1 MKIKIFALILSLVI
15 VSLSIIAC
23 VEIPLGPS
31 ESMGENSGSQVVSG
45 SAGVSEPEESSK
57 DEPPVSY
64 EDSSEEPSTDQ
75 SSEEPS
81 SEPVSEGEPTYVV
94 PEDYPYQNIAS
105 LDSYTIKDDPLD
117 EYFRDSVFI
126 GNSIM
131 VHFYNYVSAKRA
143 TYSDFLGKCKFLA
156 ASAYSPK
163 LEFDSN
169 PQTQYMIKYQGE
181 YMHVWDAVQKMGAKT
196 AYVSLMALNELG
208 LHPNATCAEDTFDNM
223 VRMLDKIKEVNPGI
237 NIVVLSNTYMVN
249 TFNYKNLNNKNIYK
263 LNSLMLDYCNS
274 NNIAFL
280 DVTTPLTVDGY
291 LKTSY
296 CIDPDPN
303 SGNGCH
309 LQQKCYN
316 SWVAV
321 LRNYAYAMQN
331 GGYKNIEV
339 MPEP

>member
-1 MKIKIFALILSLVI
+1 MKIKVFAIFLSLII

-31 ESMGENSGSQVVSG
+31 ESVGENSGGSNVSG
-45 SAGVSEPEESSK
+45 SAGVSEPEEASK
-57 DEPPVSY
+57 
-64 EDSSEEPSTDQ
+64 EEPSVPADA
-75 SSEEPS
+75 SSADASDSVSAEES
-81 SEPVSEGEPTYVV
+81 SDNTSSEGEASYAV
-94 PEDYPYQNIAS
+94 PEDYPYQNIAD
-105 LDSYTIKDDPLD
+105 LDSYTIGEDALD

-143 TYSDFLGKCKFLA
+143 TYSDFLGRCKFLA

-169 PQTQYMIKYQGE
+169 PQTQYMMKYQGE

-223 VRMLDKIKEVNPGI
+223 VRMLDKIKEVNPDVT
-237 NIVVLSNTYMVN
+237 IVVLSNTYMVN

-263 LNSLMLDYCNS
+263 LNCLMLDYCNA
-274 NNIAFL
+274 NGIAFL

-296 CIDPDPN
+296 CLDPDPN

>member
-1 MKIKIFALILSLVI
+1 M
-15 VSLSIIAC
+15 
-23 VEIPLGPS
+23 
-31 ESMGENSGSQVVSG
+31 
-45 SAGVSEPEESSK
+45 
-57 DEPPVSY
+57 
-64 EDSSEEPSTDQ
+64 
-75 SSEEPS
+75 
-81 SEPVSEGEPTYVV
+81 V

-143 TYSDFLGKCKFLA
+143 AYSDFLGKCKFLA

-263 LNSLMLDYCNS
+263 LNSLMLDYCNA

>member
-249 TFNYKNLNNKNIYK
+249 TCNYKNLNNKNIYK
-263 LNSLMLDYCNS
+263 LNSLMLDYCNA

>member
-1 MKIKIFALILSLVI
+1 MKIKIFALILSLII

-31 ESMGENSGSQVVSG
+31 ESMGENSGGQAVSG
-45 SAGVSEPEESSK
+45 SAGISEPGDSSK
-57 DEPPVSY
+57 DEPPVSD
-64 EDSSEEPSTDQ
+64 EDSSEESLPDWSA
-75 SSEEPS
+75 EEPS
-81 SEPVSEGEPTYVV
+81 SEPVSEGVPSYVV
-94 PEDYPYQNIAS
+94 PEDYPYQNIAD
-105 LDSYTIKDDPLD
+105 LDSYTIGEDDLD

-169 PQTQYMIKYQGE
+169 PQTQYMMKYQGE
-181 YMHVWDAVQKMGAKT
+181 YMHVWDAIQKMEAKT

-208 LHPNATCAEDTFDNM
+208 LHSNATCAEDTFDNM
-223 VRMLDKIKEVNPGI
+223 VRMLDRIKEVNPGI
-237 NIVVLSNTYMVN
+237 TIVVLSNTYMVN
-249 TFNYKNLNNKNIYK
+249 TFNYKNLNNTNIYK
-263 LNSLMLDYCNS
+263 LNCLMLDYCNA
-274 NNIAFL
+274 NGIAFL

-296 CIDPDPN
+296 CLDPDPN

-331 GGYKNIEV
+331 GGYRNIEV

>member
-57 DEPPVSY
+57 DEPPLSY

-143 TYSDFLGKCKFLA
+143 AYSDFLGKCKFLA

-263 LNSLMLDYCNS
+263 LNSLMLDYCNA

>member
-31 ESMGENSGSQVVSG
+31 ESMGENSGSQVDSG

-249 TFNYKNLNNKNIYK
+249 TFNYKNLNNKNIDK
-263 LNSLMLDYCNS
+263 LNSLMLDYCNA

>member
-45 SAGVSEPEESSK
+45 SAGVSEPEESS
-57 DEPPVSY
+57 
-64 EDSSEEPSTDQ
+64 
-75 SSEEPS
+75 
-81 SEPVSEGEPTYVV
+81 
-94 PEDYPYQNIAS
+94 
-105 LDSYTIKDDPLD
+105 KDDPLD

-263 LNSLMLDYCNS
+263 LNSLMLDYCNA

>member
-1 MKIKIFALILSLVI
+1 MCIR
-15 VSLSIIAC
+15 
-23 VEIPLGPS
+23 
-31 ESMGENSGSQVVSG
+31 
-45 SAGVSEPEESSK
+45 
-57 DEPPVSY
+57 
-64 EDSSEEPSTDQ
+64 DSQ

-263 LNSLMLDYCNS
+263 LTSLMLDYCNA

>member
-131 VHFYNYVSAKRA
+131 VHFYNYVSAKRT

-263 LNSLMLDYCNS
+263 LNSLMLDYCNA

>member
-31 ESMGENSGSQVVSG
+31 ESMGENSGSPVVSG

-64 EDSSEEPSTDQ
+64 EDSSEELSTDQ

-81 SEPVSEGEPTYVV
+81 SEPVSEGDPTYVV

-263 LNSLMLDYCNS
+263 LNSLMLDYCTA

>member
-15 VSLSIIAC
+15 VSLSTIAC
-23 VEIPLGPS
+23 FEIPLGPS

-263 LNSLMLDYCNS
+263 LNSLMLDYCNA

>member
-249 TFNYKNLNNKNIYK
+249 TFNYKNLNNNNIYK
-263 LNSLMLDYCNS
+263 LNSLMLDYCNA

>member
-1 MKIKIFALILSLVI
+1 M
-15 VSLSIIAC
+15 
-23 VEIPLGPS
+23 
-31 ESMGENSGSQVVSG
+31 
-45 SAGVSEPEESSK
+45 
-57 DEPPVSY
+57 
-64 EDSSEEPSTDQ
+64 
-75 SSEEPS
+75 
-81 SEPVSEGEPTYVV
+81 V

-237 NIVVLSNTYMVN
+237 KIVVLSNTYMVN

-263 LNSLMLDYCNS
+263 LNSLMLDYCNA

>member
-143 TYSDFLGKCKFLA
+143 AYSDFLGKCKFLA

-263 LNSLMLDYCNS
+263 LNSLMLDYCNA

>member
-263 LNSLMLDYCNS
+263 LNSLMLDYCNA
-274 NNIAFL
+274 NNTAFL

>member
-45 SAGVSEPEESSK
+45 SAEVSEPEESSK

-263 LNSLMLDYCNS
+263 LNSLMLDYCNA

>member
-45 SAGVSEPEESSK
+45 SAGVSEPAESSK

-196 AYVSLMALNELG
+196 A
-208 LHPNATCAEDTFDNM
+208 
-223 VRMLDKIKEVNPGI
+223 
-237 NIVVLSNTYMVN
+237 
-249 TFNYKNLNNKNIYK
+249 
-263 LNSLMLDYCNS
+263 
-274 NNIAFL
+274 
-280 DVTTPLTVDGY
+280 
-291 LKTSY
+291 
-296 CIDPDPN
+296 
-303 SGNGCH
+303 
-309 LQQKCYN
+309 
-316 SWVAV
+316 
-321 LRNYAYAMQN
+321 
-331 GGYKNIEV
+331 
-339 MPEP
+339 

>member
-45 SAGVSEPEESSK
+45 SVGVSEPEESSK

-143 TYSDFLGKCKFLA
+143 AYSDFLGKCKFLA

-263 LNSLMLDYCNS
+263 LNSLMLDYCNA

>member
-45 SAGVSEPEESSK
+45 SAGVSEPAESSK

-263 LNSLMLDYCNS
+263 LNSLMLDYCNA

>member
-15 VSLSIIAC
+15 VSLYIIAC

-143 TYSDFLGKCKFLA
+143 AYSDFLGKCKFLA

-263 LNSLMLDYCNS
+263 LNSLMLDYCNA